1 MINSDFLVIDLEG
14 FRHKSQQFIP
24 KEISVR
30 GANYQDTILLQP
42 PVKFSPL
49 AEENKKTYAWLTD
62 NLHGIVWEAGSYDHT
77 FIFNF
82 FNALKLRFPNST
94 VFTKGTEKCTFL
106 RNFFFS
112 VIDLDTLGCPKAS
125 QFSYC
130 STKVC
135 PNHQKSYKLNHCA
148 REKVSLFYNWL
159 FNYFKIPIMNAVDAT
174 AKEHNLQLTLSPNLS
189 LSVTTTSEATR
200 DAETRI
206 KLVKDE
212 FKQVGSHKLLRKGVI
227 QLTASEYSQL
237 KSSFETIESFI
248 TFGNQ
253 NAKQTTTGSDGGPQY
268 QTAQDATKVFSSH
281 QT

>member
-1 MINSDFLVIDLEG
+1 MLNSDFLVIDFEG

-42 PVKFSPL
+42 PVKFSLL
-49 AEENKKTYAWLTD
+49 AEEIKKTYAWLTD

-106 RNFFFS
+106 RNFCFS
-112 VIDLDTLGCPKAS
+112 VVDLDTLGCPKAS

-135 PNHQKSYKLNHCA
+135 PNHQKFYKLNHCA
-148 REKVSLFYNWL
+148 REKVTLFYNWL
-159 FNYFKIPIMNAVDAT
+159 FNYFQNSYHECSRCNSHSAQPTV
-174 AKEHNLQLTLSPNLS
+174 TLSPNLS
-189 LSVTTTSEATR
+189 LSVTTTLEVTRNAEAK
-200 DAETRI
+200 I

-237 KSSFETIESFI
+237 KISFETIDSFI
-248 TFGNQ
+248 TFVNQ